1 MVAASR
7 FAPADLQES
16 VRRELVDLLYTALPQ
31 VGTIGLMGVIGAATL
46 TWLSGDPVYAAI
58 TVLIAVTA
66 GLRIWG
72 LLGYPRSRPLAP
84 ADVIWWERAYGA
96 GATAFSIALGLL
108 SWRALAIGDD
118 PGAWITFGLSMSYC
132 VGMVSRA
139 AIRPWIVMVAAGAL
153 LAPTVAG
160 GLMRPELAYKL
171 GAVMLFF
178 FWLTLRE
185 ASRHLSRAFV
195 ERIEAKLALAHQ
207 ANHDPLTGLPNRAA
221 FMHALQGVSASG
233 RRAFAVVAID
243 LDGFKPVND
252 RLGHQAGDALLR
264 KVAHRLSQCVT
275 APALAARMGGDEFM
289 LLLPFEGPQ
298 PDAGLAEALARDA
311 VQAMARSFVLGEETV
326 SIGAS
331 AGIALAAAQPGPRD
345 LPSLLERVDAALYV
359 AKDAGGGRWQWAAE
373 PPGQQGSASA
383 A

>member
-7 FAPADLQES
+7 SAPADLHAR
-16 VRRELVDLLYTALPQ
+16 VRSELVDLLYTALPQ
-31 VGTIGLMGVIGAATL
+31 VAAISATAVVGGATL
-46 TWLSGDPVYAAI
+46 AWLSGDALYIAI
-58 TVLIAVTA
+58 TAALIATA
-66 GLRIWG
+66 ALRLIGLARYPRTGTLSTEEVWRWE
-72 LLGYPRSRPLAP
+72 LGYGL
-84 ADVIWWERAYGA
+84 GA
-96 GATAFSIALGLL
+96 GAFSVALGSL
-108 SWRALAIGDD
+108 SFRALTLDDD
-118 PGAWITFGLSMSYC
+118 PGAWISFGLAMSYC

-139 AIRPWIVMVAAGAL
+139 AIRPWIVMLAAGLL
-153 LAPTVAG
+153 LAPIVAG
-160 GLMRPELAYKL
+160 GLMRPEPAYKL
-171 GAVMLFF
+171 GAVMLVL

-195 ERIEAKLALAHQ
+195 ERIEAKLALAHR

-252 RLGHQAGDALLR
+252 RLGHHAGDALLR
-264 KVAHRLSQCVT
+264 KVAHRLSRCVT

-298 PDAGLAEALARDA
+298 PDAGLAESLARDA
-311 VQAMARSFVLGEETV
+311 VQAMAKSFVLGAETV

-373 PPGQQGSASA
+373 PPRQQGATSAR
-383 A
+383 

>member
-7 FAPADLQES
+7 SAPADLHAS

-31 VGTIGLMGVIGAATL
+31 VAAISATAVVGGTTL
-46 TWLSGDPVYAAI
+46 AWLSGDFVYVVITAALVA
-58 TVLIAVTA
+58 TATLRLI
-66 GLRIWG
+66 GLAR
-72 LLGYPRSRPLAP
+72 YPRSGSLSHSKVRR
-84 ADVIWWERAYGA
+84 WELNYGLGA
-96 GATAFSIALGLL
+96 GAFSIALGSL
-108 SWRALAIGDD
+108 SFRALDIDD
-118 PGAWITFGLSMSYC
+118 HPGAWISFGLAMSYC

-139 AIRPWIVMVAAGAL
+139 AIRPWIVMLAAGLL
-153 LAPTVAG
+153 LAPIVAG
-160 GLMRPELAYKL
+160 GLMRPEPAYKL
-171 GAVMLFF
+171 GAVMLVL

-252 RLGHQAGDALLR
+252 RLGHHAGDALLR
-264 KVAHRLSQCVT
+264 KVAHRLIGCV
-275 APALAARMGGDEFM
+275 AEPGLVARMGGDEFM
-289 LLLPFEGPQ
+289 LLLPFDGPE
-298 PDAGLAEALARDA
+298 PDAGAAEALARGA
-311 VQAMARSFVLGEETV
+311 VEAMARSFTLGQETV
-326 SIGAS
+326 AIGAS

-359 AKDAGGGRWQWAAE
+359 AKHAGGGRWQWAAE
-373 PPGQQGSASA
+373 PPGHQDASA

>member
-7 FAPADLQES
+7 SAPADLHAR
-16 VRRELVDLLYTALPQ
+16 VRSELVDLLYTALPQ
-31 VGTIGLMGVIGAATL
+31 VAAISATAVVGGATL
-46 TWLSGDPVYAAI
+46 AWLSGDALYIAI
-58 TVLIAVTA
+58 TAALTATAALRLI
-66 GLRIWG
+66 GLARYPRTGTLSPEEVWRWE
-72 LLGYPRSRPLAP
+72 LGYGL
-84 ADVIWWERAYGA
+84 GA
-96 GATAFSIALGLL
+96 GAFSVALGSL
-108 SWRALAIGDD
+108 SFRALTLDDD
-118 PGAWITFGLSMSYC
+118 PGAWISFGLAMSYC

-139 AIRPWIVMVAAGAL
+139 AIRPWIVMLAAGLL
-153 LAPTVAG
+153 LAPIVAG
-160 GLMRPELAYKL
+160 GLMRREPAYKL
-171 GAVMLFF
+171 GAVMLFL

-252 RLGHQAGDALLR
+252 RLGHHAGDALLR
-264 KVAHRLSQCVT
+264 KVAHRLSGCVT

-311 VQAMARSFVLGEETV
+311 VQAMAKSFVLGAETV

-373 PPGQQGSASA
+373 PPRQQGATSAS
-383 A
+383 

>member
-7 FAPADLQES
+7 SAPADLHAS

-31 VGTIGLMGVIGAATL
+31 VGTIGAMGVIGAATL
-46 TWLSGDPVYAAI
+46 TGLSGDPAYAAI
-58 TVLIAVTA
+58 TVLIALTA
-66 GLRIWG
+66 GLRVWS
-72 LLGYPRSRPLAP
+72 LLCYPRSQPLSP
-84 ADVIWWERAYGA
+84 DQVVWWERAYGA
-96 GATAFSIALGLL
+96 GATGFSVALGLL
-108 SWRALAIGDD
+108 SWRALATDDD

-139 AIRPWIVMVAAGAL
+139 AIRPWIVLVAAGAL

-185 ASRHLSRAFV
+185 ASRHLSRAFI

-207 ANHDPLTGLPNRAA
+207 ANHDVLTGLPNRAA
-221 FMHALQGVSASG
+221 FTHALQTVSASG
-233 RRAFAVVAID
+233 ERAFAVIAID

-252 RLGHQAGDALLR
+252 RLGHHAGDALLR
-264 KVAHRLSQCVT
+264 KVGHRLSGCV
-275 APALAARMGGDEFM
+275 AEPGIVARMGGDEFM
-289 LLLPFEGPQ
+289 LLLPFDGPEL
-298 PDAGLAEALARDA
+298 DADAAEALARGS
-311 VQAMARSFVLGEETV
+311 VEAMARSFTLGQETV
-326 SIGAS
+326 VIGAS

-359 AKDAGGGRWQWAAE
+359 AKHAGGGRWQWAAE
-373 PPGQQGSASA
+373 PPASA